1 MEEILKDVGNRYP
14 TNKSQVYGLLLL
26 SLITDSFGFLFF
38 FLSPHTP
45 KKKTILLHCFAIKGP
60 MFNGDCLSLNNDNG
74 NAFLSHYVMLC
85 HASDT
90 TLPLFDTSVTVAN
103 MNFPRSDYIS
113 SRPEGWR
120 LCIQCCFGFVCGPV
134 TGLSD
139 PLVPLNMRTL

>member
-103 MNFPRSDYIS
+103 MNFPRSDYNKCEYKQNVSIKHSNYNPLSVINHS
-113 SRPEGWR
+113 SS
-120 LCIQCCFGFVCGPV
+120 FAPV
-134 TGLSD
+134 Q
-139 PLVPLNMRTL
+139 